1 MVMNVEKHKSIL
13 AIVSDI
19 FFSVQVDE
27 TAKRL
32 GYRVDYAK
40 SEQEVSEKLALHP
53 DLIILDLADE
63 GVQWDNMIQDAKT
76 RGNPAPVL
84 AFGHHMDLEV
94 RDRALKAGADA
105 VVSNAVFSK
114 DLQRL
119 VEKYVKK

>member
-1 MVMNVEKHKSIL
+1 MDKDKTIL

-19 FFSVQVDE
+19 FFSLQVGE

-32 GYRVDYAK
+32 GYKVDYAK
-40 SEQEVSEKLALHP
+40 STGEVPEKLALHP
-53 DLIILDLADE
+53 DLLILDLADE
-63 GVQWDNMIQDAKT
+63 RIQWDNIIQDAKMDGSAT
-76 RGNPAPVL
+76 PVL

-94 RDRALKAGADA
+94 RDKALRAGADA

-119 VEKYVKK
+119 VEKHIKK